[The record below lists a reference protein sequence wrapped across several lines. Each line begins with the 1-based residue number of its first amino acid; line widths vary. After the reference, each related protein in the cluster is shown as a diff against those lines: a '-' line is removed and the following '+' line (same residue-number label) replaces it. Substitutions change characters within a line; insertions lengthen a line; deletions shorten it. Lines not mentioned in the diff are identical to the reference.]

1 MKNIILIGL
10 ALLPLLLSAQV
21 KYQYLSPV
29 PGSKNITI
37 EHNIIIREGSI
48 IKASSLH
55 EQLFTIHGSKSGN
68 HSFTMKFCRDTKTIL
83 LQPTIPFAYDEK
95 VTVAIAKGLQSER
108 GHFLNEY
115 SFNFSTHRQYTD
127 IEQANFKNA
136 KKILQ
141 EQERQM
147 YAVGNQDINAGEST
161 RGPVSMFEITVNDN
175 PSPGDI
181 FFDALNEIYYNNSWN
196 GYHVIS
202 SDGDSVYSKALTGVT
217 DFKLEYNGNLA
228 VGNGKENRYEEL
240 DSNFSVIGKI
250 VAVNGYTTDFHEC
263 QITPDH
269 HVFIIA
275 GENQTVD
282 MTVYDPDYKS
292 NALVLGMVI
301 QEFDP
306 DGNLIFEWRSF
317 DHIEITEA
325 QHINLGFF
333 YIDYIHANSIE
344 IDNDGNIIVSNR
356 HLDQVNKIDINTG
369 DFIWRLG
376 GQLNEFTFIN
386 DLDKFNYQHDC
397 RRLANGNITL
407 WDNGNFY
414 TPAHSQAKEYQLDEV
429 NKTATLV
436 WSYGHP
442 GGNNGNTMFYFAGG
456 NAQRLPNGNTFIN
469 GGWRLN
475 PLNPSMFEV
484 TPDST
489 IVWEMKLNS
498 DSDLTSYR
506 GHRFKWKPCARPTL
520 RKMTTKDI
528 TVSSATLKWNE
539 VAGAKEYHLQYKKH
553 LDALWKEK
561 IIDAGKH
568 SKKVTQLDANTKYD
582 WRIETWCNFQGTKTS
597 GYTEIKKFTTLPQRT
612 TDLTEQPLLT
622 FSVFPNPSRDQIS
635 ISSNA
640 IVNQVRI
647 LDLTGREVR
656 NQFTEEQQV
665 NLSVGDLAS
674 GNYLVIVRCDQQQG
688 VQKLVIE

>member
-48 IKASSLH
+48 IKASSIK
-55 EQLFTIHGSKSGN
+55 EQLFNIQGSKSGN
-68 HSFTMKFCRDTKTIL
+68 HTFTMKFCRDTKTIL
-83 LQPTIPFAYDEK
+83 LQPAIPFAYDEQ
-95 VTVAIAKGLQSER
+95 VTVTISKGLQSDR
-108 GHFLNEY
+108 GHLLDEY

-127 IEQANFKNA
+127 NELENFKNA

-141 EQERQM
+141 KQEKQM
-147 YAVGNQDINAGEST
+147 YAVGTQDINAGEST
-161 RGPVSMFEITVNDN
+161 RGPVSMFEITVNSN
-175 PSPGDI
+175 PAPGYI

-202 SDGDSVYSKALTGVT
+202 SDGDSIYSKALTGVT
-217 DFKLEYNGNLA
+217 DFKLEHNGNFA

-240 DSNFSVIGKI
+240 DSNFSVISKI

-282 MTVYDPDYKS
+282 MTVYDPDYS
-292 NALVLGMVI
+292 PNATVLGMVI

-344 IDNDGNIIVSNR
+344 VDNDGNIIVSNR

-376 GQLNEFTFIN
+376 GQMNEFTFIN
-386 DLDKFNYQHDC
+386 DLEKFNYQHDC

-414 TPAHSQAKEYQLDEV
+414 IPAHSQAKEYQLDEV

-442 GGNNGNTMFYFAGG
+442 EGNNGSTMFYFAGG

-484 TPDST
+484 TPDGT

-506 GHRFKWKPCARPTL
+506 GHRFEWKPCARPTF

-528 TVSSATLKWNE
+528 TAHTATLKWNE
-539 VAGAKEYHLQYKKH
+539 VAGAVEYHLQYKKH
-553 LDALWKEK
+553 LDALWNETV
-561 IIDAGKH
+561 IDAGKH
-568 SKKVTQLDANTKYD
+568 SRKVKGLDANTKYD
-582 WRIETWCNFQGTKTS
+582 WRIETWCNLQGSKTS
-597 GYTEIKKFTTLPQRT
+597 GYTEIKKFTTPPQRT
-612 TDLTEQPLLT
+612 TTLTEQTPLS

-635 ISSNA
+635 IESNT

-665 NLSVGDLAS
+665 NLSVGDLPS
-674 GNYLVIVRCDQQQG
+674 GNYVVIVKSDQQQG